1 VDPDKGT
8 AVTARDAEVAAR
20 DAEVLAPIA
29 RYLTN
34 A

>member
-8 AVTARDAEVAAR
+8 AVAARDAEVAAR